1 MKLSKQQLKRIIR
14 EEKNRILEM
23 QYDDEETLDMK
34 QVSALLLKINDA
46 VDALLAMGMKAD
58 SVREELY
65 GIAESVTDLSE
76 LYPGYDGE

>member
-23 QYDDEETLDMK
+23 QYDDADTLDPRK
-34 QVSALLLKINDA
+34 VSDLLMKINDA

-65 GIAESVTDLSE
+65 GIAESVTELSE
-76 LYPGYDGE
+76 LYPGQM

>member
-1 MKLSKQQLKRIIR
+1 MKLSKHQLKRIIR

-23 QYDDEETLDMK
+23 QYDDADTQDPRK
-34 QVSALLLKINDA
+34 VSDLLMKINDA

-65 GIAESVTDLSE
+65 GIAESVTELSE
-76 LYPGYDGE
+76 LYPGQM

>member
-34 QVSALLLKINDA
+34 QVSDLLLKINDA

-65 GIAESVTDLSE
+65 GIAESVTELSE
-76 LYPGYDGE
+76 LYPGQM